1 MSDLPRRS
9 FLVTTTGWVLG
20 NIDLPALSPAQ
31 VAAKK
36 RMFNIP
42 VTGPNA
48 FISWLEL
55 DSTGDCRC
63 MVFMALSDG
72 DRKMIK
78 GLTDA
83 LAKKDF
89 RLERLAQAPHKD
101 GEFVVRLAVAGEVRF
116 LTTGDEKLLFSPDP
130 EEEIE
135 IFTEDPNQAATF
147 TYARALLLAVRLMR
161 EMQAGQDTVVYMEPV
176 QKELAVSDP
185 DDIGIIFVDYLP
197 TIDPNQPGTSGPGVP
212 PGGRAATVYLVA
224 GREED

>member
-20 NIDLPALSPAQ
+20 NIDLPPLSPAQ
-31 VAAKK
+31 VAAKT
-36 RMFNIP
+36 RTFTIP
-42 VTGPNA
+42 AVGEDSS
-48 FISWLEL
+48 ISWLEL
-55 DSTGDCRC
+55 DDTGDCRC

-78 GLTDA
+78 KLTEA

-89 RLERLAQAPHKD
+89 RLERLSQAPHQE
-101 GEFVVRLAVAGEVRF
+101 GEFVVRLAVAGQVRF
-116 LTTGDEKLLFSPDP
+116 LTTGDDKILFNPDH
-130 EEEIE
+130 EGETE
-135 IFTEDPNQAATF
+135 IFAESANDAATF

-161 EMQAGQDTVVYMEPV
+161 EMQSGDDSVVYMEPV
-176 QKELAVSDP
+176 LKEQAVSDP

-212 PGGRAATVYLVA
+212 PGGRAATVYLVS
-224 GREED
+224 GRDED